1 MSSIP
6 PTSSTDSTAVLA
18 TPPTSFMERLIG
30 ASTQSLIVA
39 EAVGTTIV
47 YVNQA
52 FEKLTG
58 FCIIRSTWADHE
70 FAPGRIHRLQILVG
84 GVELA
89 IQEKRACR
97 WVALMKRR
105 DGSQLH
111 ADIDLFPLL
120 EPEWHPDVLGDDI
133 RGRDSA
139 RRIGRST
146 CTQRDATPA
155 AGRDDSRLGD
165 CSPARHRPIS
175 LRFPLCPFH
184 SRL

>member
-39 EAVGTTIV
+39 EAVGKTIV

-58 FCIIRSTWADHE
+58 FLSSEALGQTTSSLLAVSTDSKSAWA
-70 FAPGRIHRLQILVG
+70 AI
-84 GVELA
+84 ELA

-97 WVALMKRR
+97 WVALMTRC
-105 DGSQLH
+105 D
-111 ADIDLFPLL
+111 
-120 EPEWHPDVLGDDI
+120 
-133 RGRDSA
+133 
-139 RRIGRST
+139 
-146 CTQRDATPA
+146 
-155 AGRDDSRLGD
+155 
-165 CSPARHRPIS
+165 
-175 LRFPLCPFH
+175 
-184 SRL
+184 